1 MENEIKETISE
12 EDREI
17 EITRDD
23 GTVVRL
29 KILFTCRNEERAKDY
44 YFLYENEDDDSLFCL
59 STSDGVS
66 FEYLSDEE
74 EDEAEQVLEAYN
86 EDPMISEIREGE

>member
-1 MENEIKETISE
+1 MFIFVIADEV
-12 EDREI
+12 REF

-29 KILFTCRNEERAKDY
+29 KILFTFRNEERAKDY